1 MRRTIPFFL
10 SGAVVGLAGCVADIP
25 ELPDEYQ
32 NKAPVIEGASRQDLT
47 EGSVNRIEVAV
58 SDDRDS
64 TSDLTI
70 QWDIS
75 QQAANALGLTPDGAA
90 VDVDVPWQSS
100 GQQTARLTLTVTDSD
115 GETTRADIDLTIRKQ
130 TFLVAQAEKE
140 QSGQGDLYKVGYPAT
155 EPLHLN
161 DSINLQESLEQP
173 TLSPNGQYL
182 AFIRNHSVDG
192 EQLVMMETSGSDEV
206 PVELPEEVGGTI
218 VNVTWSA
225 GSRWLAVVTETD
237 ATEPAQ
243 HLVLVDS
250 EATAT
255 AVTTAPGLNS
265 KAAFRFSDD
274 ENHLAWVN
282 ATGELIWYDIAEA
295 TPTTLYAADETGF
308 AAGVDYRWHP
318 SGSQLAYTAI
328 RGAAGSEHLYLAT
341 PDTLTEPAVALSEPY
356 DSHVHALKS
365 MAWSPE
371 GNYLS
376 FTGDLLVD
384 GQFDLFVVDWAA
396 KQEDEMAEA
405 QTRINSALVAEG
417 DVAAYRWSPDE
428 SRVAY
433 RADQITDGDVQLFS
447 STVSGGANR
456 QLTEFGA
463 QSHTLFWD
471 WVSPD
476 SIVVA
481 VSAPNP
487 SVTSPSHQVSVY
499 DVVPDKEKDLS
510 LLTADIYHHDEREK
524 VEDIRLSPDRS
535 KLALQSLVISTQQ
548 VNAHV
553 LDFQTQELLQVTDL
567 NTQESDHDYLWSP
580 NSDGLLYLTLND
592 SGEGLRLIY
601 QPLASLPETESQSL
615 LGDMAPNGR
624 ILDYQVAQ

>member
-10 SGAVVGLAGCVADIP
+10 SGAVVGLAGCVAEIP

-32 NKAPVIEGASRQDLT
+32 NKAPVIEGASSQDLT
-47 EGSVNRIEVAV
+47 EGSVNRIEVSV

-64 TSDLTI
+64 ASDLTI

-75 QQAANALGLTPDGAA
+75 QQAASALGITPDGAA
-90 VDVDVPWQSS
+90 VDVEVPWQSS
-100 GQQTARLTLTVTDSD
+100 GKQTARLTISVTDSD
-115 GETTRADIDLTIRKQ
+115 GETSSADIDLTIRKQ

-155 EPLHLN
+155 DPLHLN
-161 DSINLQESLEQP
+161 DAIGLQETLEKP

-192 EQLVMMETSGSDEV
+192 EQLVIMESNGSDEV
-206 PVELPEEVGGTI
+206 PIELPEEVGNTI
-218 VNVTWSA
+218 VDLSWSA
-225 GSRWLAVVTETD
+225 GSHWLAVVTETD
-237 ATEPAQ
+237 AAEPEQ

-250 EATAT
+250 EASAT
-255 AVTTAPGLNS
+255 AVSIAPGLNS
-265 KAAFRFSDD
+265 ATAFQFSND

-282 ATGELIWYDIAEA
+282 ANGELIWYNIAEA

-318 SGSQLAYTAI
+318 SDSQLAYIAI
-328 RGAAGSEHLYLAT
+328 RGAAGSEHLYLAS
-341 PDTLTEPAVALSEPY
+341 PDTLAEPAVALSEPY
-356 DSHVHALKS
+356 GSHVHALNA

-384 GQFDLFVVDWAA
+384 EQFDLFVVDWAA
-396 KQEDEMAEA
+396 KQADETAEA
-405 QTRINSALVAEG
+405 QTRINSGLVTEG

-433 RADQITDGDVQLFS
+433 RADQITDGDVHLFS

-456 QLTEFGA
+456 QLTEFGE

-471 WVSPD
+471 WVSPE

-499 DVVPDKEKDLS
+499 DVVPDKEKDIS
-510 LLTADIYHHDEREK
+510 LLTADISHHDDREK

-535 KLALQSLVISTQQ
+535 KLSLQSLVISSQQ
-548 VNAHV
+548 IQAHV
-553 LDFQTQELLQVTDL
+553 LDLETQELVQVTDL

-580 NSDGLLYLTLND
+580 NSDGLLYLTLNG
-592 SGEGLRLIY
+592 SGEGMRLIY
-601 QPLASLPETESQSL
+601 QPLESLPETESQSL

-624 ILDYQVAQ
+624 ILDFQVAQ